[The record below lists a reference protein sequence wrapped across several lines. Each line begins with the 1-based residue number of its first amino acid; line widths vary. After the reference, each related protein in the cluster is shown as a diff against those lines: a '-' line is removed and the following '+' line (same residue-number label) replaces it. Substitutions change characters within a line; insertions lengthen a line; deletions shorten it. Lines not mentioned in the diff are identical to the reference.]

1 MGTCQKKKFQIK
13 SEHLE
18 KAEKLVERRKVE
30 TQVSTGR
37 NMRKKVLIGIAA
49 VVIVAAVVVFSGFF
63 FLQKGNEDARDEKGE
78 AKPSYAMDTMAND
91 FSGSSQIDT
100 FASVKEAQAQS
111 DPVAY
116 MVDNS
121 VFLLDQ
127 QAIDEKVAER
137 ISGMEASANTQGI
150 AIEDLL
156 AEAGYESV
164 DTYKETVTNEVIEF
178 VKSRMCVYK
187 AAEELGLFISPDEY
201 ETLLPEY
208 AEKYGFEDT
217 ESFEY
222 VCRPGTIACEMLYDK
237 TVDTLT
243 GK

>member
-1 MGTCQKKKFQIK
+1 MK
-13 SEHLE
+13 
-18 KAEKLVERRKVE
+18 
-30 TQVSTGR
+30 
-37 NMRKKVLIGIAA
+37 KKVLLGIAA
-49 VVIVAAVVVFSGFF
+49 VVVVVVVTGLFF
-63 FLQKGNEDARDEKGE
+63 QQRKSNEDVRDGRGE
-78 AKPSYAMDTMAND
+78 AKPSYAADTMASD
-91 FSGSSQIDT
+91 FSGASKIDT
-100 FASVKEAQAQS
+100 FVSVKEAQSQA

-121 VFLLDQ
+121 VFLLDE

-137 ISGMEASANTQGI
+137 LSGMEASANTQGI

-156 AEAGYESV
+156 SEAGYESV
-164 DTYKETVTNEVIEF
+164 DAYKETVTNEVIEF

-237 TVDTLT
+237 TVDILT
-243 GK
+243 EK

>member
-1 MGTCQKKKFQIK
+1 MQ
-13 SEHLE
+13 
-18 KAEKLVERRKVE
+18 VERRNVE
-30 TQVSTGR
+30 TQVSAGR
-37 NMRKKVLIGIAA
+37 NMKKKVLIGVAA
-49 VVIVAAVVVFSGFF
+49 VVIVAAVVVSGFF
-63 FLQKGNEDARDEKGE
+63 FLQKKGNEDARDEKGE
-78 AKPSYAMDTMAND
+78 ANPVYAMDTMAND

-100 FASVKEAQAQS
+100 FASVKEAQAQE

-121 VFLLDQ
+121 VFLFDQ

-137 ISGMEASANTQGI
+137 LAGIEATANAQGV
-150 AIEDLL
+150 AVEDLL
-156 AEAGYESV
+156 AEEGYESV
-164 DTYKETVTNEVIEF
+164 DAYKEAVTNEVIDF
-178 VKSRMCVYK
+178 IKGRMCVYK
-187 AAEELGLFISPDEY
+187 AAEELGISISSDEY

-217 ESFEY
+217 ESFTY

-237 TVDTLT
+237 TVDALT